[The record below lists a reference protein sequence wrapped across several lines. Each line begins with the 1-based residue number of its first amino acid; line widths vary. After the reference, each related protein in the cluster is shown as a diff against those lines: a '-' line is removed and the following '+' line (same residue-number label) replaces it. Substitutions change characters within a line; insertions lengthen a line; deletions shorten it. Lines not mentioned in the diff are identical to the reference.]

1 MSIDLSAQRQYLQ
14 RAVNVKHSFTAT
26 TQQTL
31 YTSPNGGSD
40 FNFSVIMGIFACDHG
55 NQQTNLDISIVDTS
69 SNEFFLFKE
78 HNIAAHGTEE
88 LIVNS
93 GIILQ
98 DGEIIK
104 AQVNHA
110 NIDIFINIVEYAKG
124 D

>member
-55 NQQTNLDISIVDTS
+55 NQQTDLDISIVDTS
-69 SNEFFLFKE
+69 ANEFFLFKN
-78 HNIAAHGTEE
+78 HNISAYGTEE

-93 GIILQ
+93 GVILQ

>member
-78 HNIAAHGTEE
+78 YLTSISQIAV
-88 LIVNS
+88 LLYYI
-93 GIILQ
+93 Q
-98 DGEIIK
+98 
-104 AQVNHA
+104 
-110 NIDIFINIVEYAKG
+110 FIYIRLN
-124 D
+124 

>member
-14 RAVNVKHSFTAT
+14 RAVNVKHSFSAT

-55 NQQTNLDISIVDTS
+55 NQQTDLDISIVDTS
-69 SNEFFLFKE
+69 ANEFFLFKN
-78 HNIAAHGTEE
+78 HNISAYGTEE

-93 GIILQ
+93 GVILQ

-104 AQVNHA
+104 AQVNHT